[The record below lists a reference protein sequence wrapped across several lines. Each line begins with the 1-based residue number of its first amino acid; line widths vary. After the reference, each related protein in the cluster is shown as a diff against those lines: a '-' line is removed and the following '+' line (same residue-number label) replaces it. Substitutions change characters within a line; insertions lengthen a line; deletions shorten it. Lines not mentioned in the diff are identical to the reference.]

1 VGSNP
6 TPRIE
11 ELYAEPFSIEDYVRW
26 AVRRYRWSTIER
38 DIKIL
43 RQYQKAGVLDF
54 GDMHMQQEVMKFVQK
69 KQCKF
74 GTKHLMISC
83 YLRWL
88 RYIGVSPSKEILEYL
103 KDLDRMRERKLA
115 KIPSYEVAVAVI
127 LATRGQTRNL
137 LWLILHT
144 GLRVN
149 EALNLQWSQIDFNNK
164 WIVIEESEKRSEGAY
179 IPLDDNSLMALANQR
194 QLTGLAGNSGRVFT
208 IDERTVRKVLCH
220 ARRKMQYLDGAY
232 LVCPKN
238 LRHIFATR
246 TYLQTRDIVYT
257 QRLLRHKSILTTQR
271 YLHYTLHRK
280 SNYEVKIVNRNDYQS
295 IKTLMEEGY
304 EKVHEDKQVIF
315 LRRLKD

>member
-1 VGSNP
+1 MSSNP

-11 ELYAEPFSIEDYVRW
+11 IYRIEPYSVEDYTRW

-43 RQYQKAGVLDF
+43 RQLSQAGVLDF
-54 GDMHMQQEVMKFVQK
+54 GDMQQEVVKFVQN

-74 GTKHLMISC
+74 GTKHVMICC

-88 RYIGVSPSKEILEYL
+88 KYIGAKPSSNLLQYL

-115 KIPSYEVAVAVI
+115 KIPTYQVACAVI
-127 LATRGQTRNL
+127 LSTKGQTRNL

-144 GLRVN
+144 GLRIG
-149 EALNLQWSQIDFNNK
+149 EALSLRWSQVDFEKK
-164 WIVIEESEKRSEGAY
+164 WIIIEESEKRSEGAY
-179 IPLDDNSLMALANQR
+179 IPLDDNSLMALTQQR
-194 QLTGLAGNSGRVFT
+194 KYLKSNDDRVFT
-208 IDERTVRKVLCH
+208 IDPRTVRKVLCN
-220 ARRKMQYLDGAY
+220 ARRKMQYLDGAE

-246 TYLQTRDIVYT
+246 TYIRTKDLVYT
-257 QRLLRHKSILTTQR
+257 QRLLRHKSILSTQR

-280 SNYEVKIVNRNDYQS
+280 PSYEVKIVNRDDYPS
-295 IKTLMEEGY
+295 IKLLLEEGY
-304 EKVHEDKQVIF
+304 EKVHEDKNVVF

>member
-1 VGSNP
+1 MLSNS
-6 TPRIE
+6 
-11 ELYAEPFSIEDYVRW
+11 AEPLSEPYSVEDYVRW
-26 AVRRYRWSTIER
+26 AIRRYRWSTVER

-69 KQCKF
+69 KECKF

-115 KIPSYEVAVAVI
+115 RIPSYDVAVAVI

-144 GLRVN
+144 GLRLS
-149 EALNLQWSQIDFNNK
+149 EALNLRWDNVDFKNK
-164 WIVIEESEKRSEGAY
+164 LIVMEESEKRSEGAY
-179 IPLDDNSLMALANQR
+179 IPLCDNALMALTQ
-194 QLTGLAGNSGRVFT
+194 QLNLKGKTDDRVFS
-208 IDERTVRKVLCH
+208 IDSRTVRKVLCN
-220 ARRKMQYLDGAY
+220 ARRKMQHLSGAE

-238 LRHIFATR
+238 LRHLFATR
-246 TYLQTRDIVYT
+246 TYLQTKDIVYT
-257 QRLLRHKSILTTQR
+257 QRLLRHKSILSTQR
-271 YLHYTLHRK
+271 YLHYTIRERK
-280 SNYEVKIVNRNDYQS
+280 NFEVKIVKRSDYES
-295 IKTLMEEGY
+295 IKQLLEEGFD
-304 EKVHEDKQVIF
+304 KVHEDKNFIF

>member
-1 VGSNP
+1 MGSNP

-11 ELYAEPFSIEDYVRW
+11 IYRMEPYSVEDYTRW

-43 RQYQKAGVLDF
+43 KQFKNAGVLDF
-54 GDMHMQQEVMKFVQK
+54 PERVVKFVEEK
-69 KQCKF
+69 NCRY
-74 GTKHLMISC
+74 GTKHVMICC

-88 RYIGVSPSKEILEYL
+88 KYIGAKPTQLILEYL
-103 KDLDRMRERKLA
+103 KDLERMKEKRLA
-115 KIPSYEVAVAVI
+115 RIPSYQVACAVI

-149 EALNLQWSQIDFNNK
+149 EALNLRWHQVNFDK
-164 WIVIEESEKRSEGAY
+164 KYIVIEESEKRSEGAY
-179 IPLDDNSLMALANQR
+179 IPLDDNSLMALTQQR
-194 QLTGLAGNSGRVFT
+194 KYLKSNDDRVFT

-220 ARRKMQYLDGAY
+220 ARRKMQYLDGAE

-246 TYLQTRDIVYT
+246 TYIRTKDLVYT
-257 QRLLRHKSILTTQR
+257 QRLLRHKSILSTQR

-280 SNYEVKIVNRNDYQS
+280 PSYEVKIVNKNDYPS
-295 IKTLMEEGY
+295 IKLLLEEGF
-304 EKVHEDKQVIF
+304 EKVHEDRDVVF